1 LIAEKCP
8 ITQGATNVNVTA
20 NYPSNAYWSQIIAV
34 DVNQSPAA
42 TLIDEGVGQS
52 AQVGNQQDVSVGLMT
67 PTQST
72 NFVIAALQSGAVG
85 IDNSPGQGFT
95 TIQNPV
101 EPNGN
106 QGFLVEY
113 MITSGNSPVA
123 ATGSLS
129 APEDLRMVAAV
140 LN

>member
-34 DVNQSPAA
+34 DVNESPAA
-42 TLIDEGVGQS
+42 TLTDEGTGLNAIVGY
-52 AQVGNQQDVSVGLMT
+52 QQNASVGPMT
-67 PTQST
+67 PTASL
-72 NFVIAALQSGAVG
+72 NFVIVALNSGAAG

-113 MITSGNSPVA
+113 MITNNNNPVM